1 MTKMEMFAA
10 IKVAVADNA
19 DMVEFIDKEMAAL
32 AKRNARKSTKPT
44 KTQAENALIKETIK
58 ETLADAEAMTAT
70 EIAAAVGVSLAKATA
85 LLTQLV
91 KAEEIHREV
100 EKKVAR
106 FSL

>member
-10 IKVAVADNA
+10 IKTAVADNA
-19 DMVEFIDKEMAAL
+19 EMVEFIDKEMAAL
-32 AKRNARKSTKPT
+32 AKRNSRKSDKPT
-44 KTQAENALIKETIK
+44 KTQVENAAIKETIK

-70 EIAAAVGVSLAKATA
+70 EIAAAVGISLAKATA

-91 KAEEIHREV
+91 KTEEVHREV

-106 FSL
+106 FSI

>member
-32 AKRNARKSTKPT
+32 AKRNAHKSNKPT
-44 KTQAENALIKETIK
+44 KTQVENAAIKETIK

-70 EIAAAVGVSLAKATA
+70 EIAAAVGISLAKATA

-91 KAEEIHREV
+91 KAEEVHREV

-106 FSL
+106 FSI